1 MNDWSL
7 FNGEYSQL
15 LPCSIQPKKD
25 ELFSSW
31 LVRLAYAHHSKS
43 HSFYKLLFPKVNLWN
58 RDIDKIAPN
67 EFIKQLSIKT
77 LSSYQTIFNTTLRS
91 YEGKL
96 YLNHNPNG
104 NTRWLMPLGIYHR
117 EHKNHGLMFCPKCLK
132 NDGDTPYFR
141 KQWRLSFSV
150 ICSKCGVYLHD
161 RCPNC
166 GKPVVFFRIELGK
179 KDELPSKSI
188 AICYHCDFDLRE
200 TPTVQASVKLA
211 RGQRTFYRILQEGWN
226 KEVIYPHQYFD
237 VVYQLL
243 KVLKS
248 SSIRCRK
255 LQNDLSVRFGTQ
267 EVIMDLISEKRS
279 FEYLPLNLRIVLL
292 KQIWWLL
299 GDIERHFITVAKY
312 HNVTSFVLFNDLD
325 YRPFWF
331 EKLVMEH
338 FFVSNVNRKF
348 LKMDILEEQQ
358 NQVVAPL
365 KGMRGPSWKI
375 SEGFECPRC
384 KSNWII
390 KDGMKSGVN
399 RFKCRACGKRIQES
413 MRINSPTA
421 NHLRGL
427 K

>member
-1 MNDWSL
+1 MDDFENII
-7 FNGEYSQL
+7 
-15 LPCSIQPKKD
+15 PCTLHPFED

-31 LVRLAYAHHSKS
+31 LVRLAYRHSMKV
-43 HSFYKLLFPKVNLWN
+43 HSFCKFLFNSSNTWN
-58 RDIDKIAPN
+58 RDIDKGVTDEVLNVLA
-67 EFIKQLSIKT
+67 SKT
-77 LSSYQTIFNTTLRS
+77 LTSINRIKSTTLRS

-104 NTRWLMPLGIYHR
+104 NTRWLMSLGIYHR
-117 EHKNHGLMFCPKCLK
+117 EHKNYGLMFCPKCLK
-132 NDGDTPYFR
+132 NDGETPYFR

-150 ICSKCGVYLHD
+150 ICSKCGIYLHD

-166 GKPVVFFRIELGK
+166 GKPIVFFRIELGK

-200 TPTVQASVKLA
+200 TPTVQAPVKLA

-248 SSIRCRK
+248 PSIRCRK
-255 LQNDLSVRFGTQ
+255 LQNDLAVRFGTS
-267 EVIMDLISEKRS
+267 EVVEDLISEKRS
-279 FEYLPLNLRIVLL
+279 FEYLPLDLRIVLL

-299 GDIERHFITVAKY
+299 GDIEGHFITIAKY

-338 FFVSNVNRKF
+338 FFVSNINRKF
-348 LKMDILEEQQ
+348 LRENIPEEQQ

-365 KGMRGPSWKI
+365 KGIRGPSRKV

-384 KSNWII
+384 QSNWIV

-421 NHLRGL
+421 YHLRGL
-427 K
+427 REK

>member
-1 MNDWSL
+1 
-7 FNGEYSQL
+7 
-15 LPCSIQPKKD
+15 
-25 ELFSSW
+25 
-31 LVRLAYAHHSKS
+31 
-43 HSFYKLLFPKVNLWN
+43 
-58 RDIDKIAPN
+58 
-67 EFIKQLSIKT
+67 
-77 LSSYQTIFNTTLRS
+77 
-91 YEGKL
+91 
-96 YLNHNPNG
+96 
-104 NTRWLMPLGIYHR
+104 MPLGIYHR

-365 KGMRGPSWKI
+365 KGMRGPSRKI